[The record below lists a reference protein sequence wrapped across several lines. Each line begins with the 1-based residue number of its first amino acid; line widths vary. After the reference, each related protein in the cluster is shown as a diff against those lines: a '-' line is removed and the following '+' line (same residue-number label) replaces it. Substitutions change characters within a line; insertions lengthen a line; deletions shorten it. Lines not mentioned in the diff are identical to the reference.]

1 MKKSMLRLSVT
12 WLSVACAAVLALSS
26 CRNDH
31 CDELMYAP
39 TNILFYSEMD
49 TSVAVDPAMMV
60 LKGVGVDSVINCSKK
75 SSVQIRLDN
84 NNEQCM
90 FACAVVTEHS
100 ISDTLFIG
108 SPSRLVGNGLDREV
122 YSYSVDE
129 VTGVVSIDG
138 DFSAIRLLRW
148 AIDESTLFL
157 ARPEIDTL
165 VFDYTNTVELVSAE
179 CGCLVSHTL
188 KNVRY
193 LHNGIGT
200 VAVVD
205 SSVTNLS
212 DAKNVKIYLEN
223 Y

>member
-1 MKKSMLRLSVT
+1 
-12 WLSVACAAVLALSS
+12 
-26 CRNDH
+26 
-31 CDELMYAP
+31 
-39 TNILFYSEMD
+39 
-49 TSVAVDPAMMV
+49 
-60 LKGVGVDSVINCSKK
+60 
-75 SSVQIRLDN
+75 
-84 NNEQCM
+84 
-90 FACAVVTEHS
+90 
-100 ISDTLFIG
+100 
-108 SPSRLVGNGLDREV
+108 
-122 YSYSVDE
+122 
-129 VTGVVSIDG
+129 VVSIDG